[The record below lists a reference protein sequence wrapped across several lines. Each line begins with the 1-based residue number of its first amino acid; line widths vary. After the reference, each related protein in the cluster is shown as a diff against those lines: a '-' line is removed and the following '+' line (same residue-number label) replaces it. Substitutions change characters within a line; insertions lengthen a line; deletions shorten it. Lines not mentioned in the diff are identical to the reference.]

1 MTSATG
7 RAHLHAALLY
17 RSAEHLASA
26 VVPFL
31 ADGLAAGEAVV
42 LACREENSALLAE
55 ALGHDDRILVL
66 PREGIY
72 TRTAHVIPMLHR
84 VVRRQLVAGA
94 SGVRLLGEIPVDQ
107 SGDEWHEWQ
116 RWEVISNVA
125 LGPLPLSRLCAYDRR
140 LLSDA
145 ICEGVEV
152 THPALMTPAGPVP
165 NHRYVDPATV
175 LRRTPTT
182 RVGRV
187 EDIPPTLELADL
199 TDASQLPELRAR
211 VRAALDGSADPGQ
224 LRSRFAA
231 AVAEVLLNALRH
243 GRPPVAV
250 RLWATPTRLECT
262 VTDRG
267 DGFDDPL
274 ASYTPPG
281 SGFSPAEAGLWL
293 VRQACDTLEA
303 FRTGTGFAVR
313 LATTLPGS
321 DPPPTPPSAAATP
334 PTPAGPADRP
344 PADTPA
350 ARAARARADAR
361 QLARRLQEQL

>member
-7 RAHLHAALLY
+7 PAHLHAALLY

-42 LACREENSALLAE
+42 LACREDNSVLLTE

-72 TRTAHVIPMLHR
+72 TQTAHVIATLRR
-84 VVRRQLVAGA
+84 VVRSQVVAGA
-94 SGVRLLGEIPVDQ
+94 PRVRLLGEIPVDQ
-107 SGDEWHEWQ
+107 SGDEWHEWH
-116 RWEVISNVA
+116 RCEAISNVA
-125 LGPLPLSRLCAYDRR
+125 LGPLPLSSVCAFDRR
-140 LLSDA
+140 ELSDA
-145 ICEGVEV
+145 ICEGVEE
-152 THPALMTPAGPVP
+152 THPALMTPAAPVR

-175 LRRTPTT
+175 LRRTPTA
-182 RVGRV
+182 RAGRA
-187 EDIPPTLELADL
+187 EDTPPTLQLADL
-199 TDASQLPELRAR
+199 ADASRLPELRAR
-211 VRAALDGSADPGQ
+211 LGAALDGSGEPGQ
-224 LRSRFAA
+224 LRARFAA

-274 ASYTPPG
+274 AGYTPPG
-281 SGFSPAEAGLWL
+281 HGFPPAGAGLWL

-313 LATTLPGS
+313 LATSPPRS
-321 DPPPTPPSAAATP
+321 DPPPPPSSAAA
-334 PTPAGPADRP
+334 PAA
-344 PADTPA
+344 TPA
-350 ARAARARADAR
+350 ARADRARADAR
-361 QLARRLQEQL
+361 ELARRLRERLH

>member
-7 RAHLHAALLY
+7 PAHLHAALLY

-42 LACREENSALLAE
+42 LACRGENSALLTE

-72 TRTAHVIPMLHR
+72 TQTAHVIATLRR
-84 VVRRQLVAGA
+84 VVRSQVVAGA

-107 SGDEWHEWQ
+107 SGDEWHEWH
-116 RWEVISNVA
+116 RCEAISNVA
-125 LGPLPLSRLCAYDRR
+125 LGPLPLLSVCAFDRR
-140 LLSDA
+140 DLSDA
-145 ICEGVEV
+145 ICEGVEE
-152 THPALMTPAGPVP
+152 THPALMTPAGPVR

-182 RVGRV
+182 RAGRA
-187 EDIPPTLELADL
+187 EDTPPTLQLADL
-199 TDASQLPELRAR
+199 ADASRLPELRAR
-211 VRAALDGSADPGQ
+211 VGAALDGSGEPGQ

-274 ASYTPPG
+274 AGYTPPG
-281 SGFSPAEAGLWL
+281 NGFPPAGAGLWL

-313 LATTLPGS
+313 LATSLPGS
-321 DPPPTPPSAAATP
+321 DPPLTPSSEAA
-334 PTPAGPADRP
+334 

-350 ARAARARADAR
+350 ARADRARADAR
-361 QLARRLQEQL
+361 ELARRLRERLY

>member
-7 RAHLHAALLY
+7 PAHLHAALLY
-17 RSAEHLASA
+17 RSAEDLASA

-72 TRTAHVIPMLHR
+72 TRTAHVIATLRR

-107 SGDEWHEWQ
+107 SGDEWHEWH
-116 RWEVISNVA
+116 RCEAISNVA
-125 LGPLPLSRLCAYDRR
+125 LGPLPLSSVCAYDQRE
-140 LLSDA
+140 LSDA
-145 ICEGVEV
+145 ICEGVEE
-152 THPALMTPAGPVP
+152 THPALMTPAGPVR

-182 RVGRV
+182 RAGRV

-199 TDASQLPELRAR
+199 ADASRLPELRAR
-211 VRAALDGSADPGQ
+211 VRAALDGSGDPGQ

-262 VTDRG
+262 VTDGG

-274 ASYTPPG
+274 AGYTPPG
-281 SGFSPAEAGLWL
+281 SGFPPAEAGLWL

-303 FRTGTGFAVR
+303 FRTGTGFVVR
-313 LATTLPGS
+313 LATGLPEP
-321 DPPPTPPSAAATP
+321 DPPPTPSSAAA
-334 PTPAGPADRP
+334 

-350 ARAARARADAR
+350 ARADRARADAR
-361 QLARRLQEQL
+361 ELARRLRERLY

>member
-1 MTSATG
+1 MTSTTG
-7 RAHLHAALLY
+7 PAHLHAALLY
-17 RSAEHLASA
+17 YSDEHLASA

-66 PREGIY
+66 PPNGIY
-72 TRTAHVIPMLHR
+72 TRTAHVIATLRR

-94 SGVRLLGEIPVDQ
+94 SGVRLVGELPVDQ
-107 SGDEWHEWQ
+107 SGDEWHEWH
-116 RWEVISNVA
+116 RYEAISNVA
-125 LGPLPLSRLCAYDRR
+125 LGPLPLSSVCAYDRR
-140 LLSDA
+140 ELSDA
-145 ICEGVEV
+145 ICEGVEE
-152 THPALMTPAGPVP
+152 THPALMMTAAGPVP

-182 RVGRV
+182 RAGRA
-187 EDIPPTLELADL
+187 EDTPPTLQLADL
-199 TDASQLPELRAR
+199 ADASRLPELRAR
-211 VRAALDGSADPGQ
+211 VRAALDGSGEPGQ

-250 RLWATPTRLECT
+250 RLWATTTRLDCT

-274 ASYTPPG
+274 AGYTPPG
-281 SGFSPAEAGLWL
+281 NGFPPAGAGLWL

-303 FRTGTGFAVR
+303 FRTGTGFVVR
-313 LATTLPGS
+313 LTTGLPGS
-321 DPPPTPPSAAATP
+321 GPPPTPSSAAA
-334 PTPAGPADRP
+334 

-350 ARAARARADAR
+350 ARVDRARADAR
-361 QLARRLQEQL
+361 ELARRLREQP

>member
-7 RAHLHAALLY
+7 PARLHAALLY
-17 RSAEHLASA
+17 RSAEDLASA

-31 ADGLAAGEAVV
+31 ADGLADGEAVV

-66 PREGIY
+66 PREEIY
-72 TRTAHVIPMLHR
+72 TRTAHVIARLRR

-94 SGVRLLGEIPVDQ
+94 SGVRLLGEMPVDQ
-107 SGDEWHEWQ
+107 SGDEWHEWH
-116 RWEVISNVA
+116 RCEAVSNVA
-125 LGPLPLSRLCAYDRR
+125 LGPLPLSSVCAFDRR
-140 LLSDA
+140 ALSDA
-145 ICEGVEV
+145 ICEGVEE
-152 THPALMTPAGPVP
+152 THPALMTPAGPVR

-182 RVGRV
+182 RAGRV

-199 TDASQLPELRAR
+199 ADASRLPELRAR
-211 VRAALDGSADPGQ
+211 VRAALDGSGDPGQ

-274 ASYTPPG
+274 ASYIPPG
-281 SGFSPAEAGLWL
+281 SGVPPAEAGLWL

-303 FRTGTGFAVR
+303 FRTGTGFVVR
-313 LATTLPGS
+313 LATGLPEP
-321 DPPPTPPSAAATP
+321 DPPPTPSSAAA
-334 PTPAGPADRP
+334 

-350 ARAARARADAR
+350 ARADRARAHAR
-361 QLARRLQEQL
+361 ELARRLRERLY

>member
-1 MTSATG
+1 MISTTG
-7 RAHLHAALLY
+7 PAHLHAALLY

-66 PREGIY
+66 PRKGIY
-72 TRTAHVIPMLHR
+72 TRTAHVMATLRR

-107 SGDEWHEWQ
+107 SGDEWHEWH
-116 RWEVISNVA
+116 RCEAISNVA
-125 LGPLPLSRLCAYDRR
+125 LGPLPLSSVCAYDRR
-140 LLSDA
+140 ELSDA
-145 ICEGVEV
+145 ICEGVEE
-152 THPALMTPAGPVP
+152 THPALMMTPAGPVP

-182 RVGRV
+182 RAGRV

-199 TDASQLPELRAR
+199 ADASRLPELRAR
-211 VRAALDGSADPGQ
+211 VRAALDGSGDPGQ

-281 SGFSPAEAGLWL
+281 SGVPPAEAGLWL

-303 FRTGTGFAVR
+303 FQTGTGFVVR
-313 LATTLPGS
+313 LATGLPEP
-321 DPPPTPPSAAATP
+321 DPPPTPSSAAA
-334 PTPAGPADRP
+334 

-350 ARAARARADAR
+350 ARADRARADAR
-361 QLARRLQEQL
+361 ALARRLREGLNH

>member
-1 MTSATG
+1 MISTTG
-7 RAHLHAALLY
+7 PAHLHAALLY

-72 TRTAHVIPMLHR
+72 TRTAHVISTLRR

-94 SGVRLLGEIPVDQ
+94 SGVRLLGEMPVDQ
-107 SGDEWHEWQ
+107 SGDEWHEWH
-116 RWEVISNVA
+116 RCEAISNVA
-125 LGPLPLSRLCAYDRR
+125 LGPLPLSSVCAFDRR
-140 LLSDA
+140 ALSDA
-145 ICEGVEV
+145 ICEGVEE

-182 RVGRV
+182 RAGRA
-187 EDIPPTLELADL
+187 EDTPPTLQLADL
-199 TDASQLPELRAR
+199 ADASRLPELRAR
-211 VRAALDGSADPGQ
+211 VRAALDGSGQPGQ

-274 ASYTPPG
+274 AGYTPPG
-281 SGFSPAEAGLWL
+281 TGFPPAGAGLWL

-313 LATTLPGS
+313 LATGLPGS
-321 DPPPTPPSAAATP
+321 DAPPTPSSAAA
-334 PTPAGPADRP
+334 

-350 ARAARARADAR
+350 ARADRARAHAR
-361 QLARRLQEQL
+361 ELARRLGEHL